1 MKNALLMSLSLM
13 ALSMPA
19 IAQDNSKNAAAMDL
33 TKAANEMEYRTNL
46 MALGSMSLMASELAE
61 DKASNAEVKKFAAF
75 EVSEQSAIASVLKD
89 MKTQKAPMNE
99 KDQAVMDQL
108 KSASGAEFDRAYL
121 QASQD
126 THERLEDLGENFL
139 GASKSGEMKEQHA
152 RHLATVTLPTI
163 KQHITQSKE
172 LMATLK

>member
-1 MKNALLMSLSLM
+1 MSLSLV

-19 IAQDNSKNAAAMDL
+19 IGQDNAKNAATDL
-33 TKAANEMEYRTNL
+33 TKAANEAEYRTNL
-46 MALGSMSLMASELAE
+46 MGLGSMALMASELAQ
-61 DKASNAEVKKFAAF
+61 DKASNSEVKKFATF
-75 EVSEQSAIASVLKD
+75 KVSEQTAISSVLKD
-89 MKTQKAPMNE
+89 MKTSKPPMNPQ
-99 KDQAVMDQL
+99 DQAVMDKL

-121 QASQD
+121 QASLD

-139 GASKSGEMKEQHA
+139 GASKSSEAKEQHA

-172 LMATLK
+172 LQSALK